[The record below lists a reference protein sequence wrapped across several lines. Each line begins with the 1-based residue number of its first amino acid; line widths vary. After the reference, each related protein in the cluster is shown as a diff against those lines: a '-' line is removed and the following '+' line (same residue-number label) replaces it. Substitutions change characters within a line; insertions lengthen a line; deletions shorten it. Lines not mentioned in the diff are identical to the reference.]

1 MYRIIHVKDIVRIPP
16 DMFEI
21 PLEDAA
27 WKMLR
32 QQYEGISTRELGI
45 VVAVFNINVS
55 EEGRII
61 PGDGATYH
69 DVEFDMLVFNP
80 FLREVVEGEVNG
92 VRGHG
97 LFVDL
102 GAVDGFIHISQ
113 IADEQIEYDPTR
125 PALILTETRRLIEMG
140 DRVRARVYN
149 VSLLPGKG
157 LRVQLTMRQPYM
169 GKLEWIEKLKKEVT
183 RAKKGGS

>member
-1 MYRIIHVKDIVRIPP
+1 
-16 DMFEI
+16 
-21 PLEDAA
+21 
-27 WKMLR
+27 MLR
-32 QQYEGISTRELGI
+32 QQYEGVATNELGI
-45 VVAVFNINVS
+45 IVAIFNVEVDEN
-55 EEGRII
+55 GRIV

-69 DVEFDMLVFNP
+69 DVEFDMLVFKP

-92 VRGHG
+92 VRGQG

-125 PALILTETRRLIEMG
+125 QALILTETRRVIEKG
-140 DRVRARVYN
+140 DHVRARVYN

-169 GKLEWIEKLKKEVT
+169 GKIEWIEKLKREVA
-183 RAKKGGS
+183 RAKQGGK